1 MAREIKFR
9 AWYTPFSGSKFGQ
22 KFVYGN
28 KVFSLQSMN
37 PDRYVL
43 EQYTG
48 MTDINGAEI
57 YEGDLLKDVD
67 DGFVIGEVKFLDGM
81 WLVADN
87 FLSDVRLNEV
97 IGNIHENLDLI
108 KAVD

>member
-9 AWYTPFSGSKFGQ
+9 AWHTPFSGSKFGQ

-28 KVFSLQSMN
+28 KVLSLQSMN
-37 PDRYVL
+37 PDKYVL
-43 EQYTG
+43 EQFTG

-57 YEGDLLKDVD
+57 YEGDLLRDVD